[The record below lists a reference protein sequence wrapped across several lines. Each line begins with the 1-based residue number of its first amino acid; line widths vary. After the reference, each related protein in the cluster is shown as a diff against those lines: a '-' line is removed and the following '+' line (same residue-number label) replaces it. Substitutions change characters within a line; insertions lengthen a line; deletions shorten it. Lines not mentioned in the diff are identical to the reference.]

1 MSLGAA
7 AALIGVFAT
16 ARYLRHSKKVLKAA
30 MKEMKGNVGVDMIS
44 IPVREG
50 ATEEFLQALRKV
62 GLLPVPAASF
72 VVEAAALVEGVGAQA
87 SAAYAAL
94 RAFDLHG
101 AVVRSVKMM
110 DVVPRLLTAPDS
122 DGSGS
127 DMHVSAARHDF
138 YDLYALLRCPPV
150 FRRVLE
156 EVKRDVLRYAGS
168 YGLKN
173 VVLVGFDKTLLYV
186 TPVAMDLGLRVA
198 TVRMRDFQCN
208 GLSKTSEIDGSHHQP
223 DRFAMMMDVSVF
235 RPTDVAVIV
244 QDVKST
250 GKCQETMVAMIHEE
264 VPGAPVYLVTLID
277 LSRPDGASSLL
288 DRTF

>member
-1 MSLGAA
+1 MDVASMSLGAA

-94 RAFDLHG
+94 RAFDL
-101 AVVRSVKMM
+101 

>member
-1 MSLGAA
+1 M
-7 AALIGVFAT
+7 IGVFAT
-16 ARYLRHSKKVLKAA
+16 ARYLRQSKKVLKAA
-30 MKEMKGNVGVDMIS
+30 MKEMKGHADRRSTSLDMIS

-50 ATEEFLQALRKV
+50 ATEEFMQALRKV

-72 VVEAAALVEGVGAQA
+72 QVEEAAALVEGVGAQA

-94 RAFDLHG
+94 RAFDVHG

-110 DVVPRLLTAPDS
+110 DVVPRLLTATDS

-168 YGLKN
+168 HGLKN

-250 GKCQETMVAMIHEE
+250 GKCQETMMAMIHEE

-277 LSRPDGASSLL
+277 LSGGSSLL